1 MDAGPNARSGA
12 CQDLSVLSLY
22 HDARTPVHTVP
33 AGAKLLVLAVAGTA
47 LFFVPSIVW
56 PAVALAVVLGSYA
69 VARIPWRT
77 TGRQVLGLAP
87 FLALI
92 MVAQVIFTGWQSAIL
107 VGERLLT
114 LVLLANLVTL
124 TTRTSA
130 MIETIERLLQ
140 PLRPLGVR
148 PERVGLL
155 VAMTIRFIPVI
166 REQAQLVR
174 DAQRARGIE
183 RSTVFLV
190 PLLIR
195 TLRMADG
202 VGEALDARGLD

>member
-1 MDAGPNARSGA
+1 M
-12 CQDLSVLSLY
+12 LSLY

-33 AGAKLLVLAVAGTA
+33 AGAKLLVLAITGTA
-47 LFFVPSIVW
+47 LFFVPSILW
-56 PAVALAVVLGSYA
+56 LAVALAVVLGLYA
-69 VARIPWRT
+69 LGKIPWRT
-77 TGRQVLGLAP
+77 TTRQVLGLTP

-92 MVAQVIFTGWQSAIL
+92 IGAQWVFTGGESAVL
-107 VGERLLT
+107 VGERILT

-124 TTRTSA
+124 TTRTTA
-130 MIETIERLLQ
+130 MIDTIERALG

-166 REQAQLVR
+166 REQAELVR

-183 RSTVFLV
+183 RSTVFLI

>member
-1 MDAGPNARSGA
+1 M
-12 CQDLSVLSLY
+12 LSLY
-22 HDARTPVHTVP
+22 HDARTPVHSVP
-33 AGAKLLVLAVAGTA
+33 AGAKLLVLAVTGTA
-47 LFFVPSIVW
+47 LFFLPSIAW
-56 PAVALAVVLGSYA
+56 LAVALAVVIGLYA
-69 VARIPWRT
+69 VARIPWRV
-77 TGRQVLGLAP
+77 TGRQLLGLAP
-87 FLALI
+87 FLVLI
-92 MVAQVIFTGWQSAIL
+92 MLAQVLFTSWQSAIV

-124 TTRTSA
+124 TTRTTA
-130 MIETIERLLQ
+130 MIDTVERALA

-166 REQAQLVR
+166 REQAELVR
-174 DAQRARGIE
+174 AAQRARGIE

>member
-1 MDAGPNARSGA
+1 M
-12 CQDLSVLSLY
+12 LSLY
-22 HDARTPVHTVP
+22 HDARTPVHIVP
-33 AGAKLLVLAVAGTA
+33 AGVKLLVLAAVGTGLFLVSSIPA
-47 LFFVPSIVW
+47 LT
-56 PAVALAVVLGSYA
+56 VALVVVLGLYA
-69 VARIPWRT
+69 VARIPWRA
-77 TGRQVLGLAP
+77 TGRQVLGLTP

-92 MVAQVIFTGWQSAIL
+92 VLAQLIFTDARTAIL

-130 MIETIERLLQ
+130 MVETIERALT

-166 REQAQLVR
+166 REQAELVR

>member
-1 MDAGPNARSGA
+1 M
-12 CQDLSVLSLY
+12 LSLY

-33 AGAKLLVLAVAGTA
+33 AGAKLLVLAAAGTA
-47 LFFVPSIVW
+47 LFFVPSITW
-56 PAVALAVVLGSYA
+56 LAIALAVVLGLYGL
-69 VARIPWRT
+69 ARIPWRT
-77 TGRQVLGLAP
+77 TARQILALLP

-92 MVAQVIFTGWQSAIL
+92 LVAQVIFTGWHSAIL

-130 MIETIERLLQ
+130 MIDTIERVLR

-166 REQAQLVR
+166 REQAELVR
-174 DAQRARGIE
+174 AAQRARGIE

>member
-1 MDAGPNARSGA
+1 MEPG
-12 CQDLSVLSLY
+12 CEDLSVLSLY
-22 HDARTPVHTVP
+22 HDARTPVHAAP
-33 AGAKLLVLAVAGTA
+33 AGVKLVVLAAAGTA
-47 LFFVPSIVW
+47 LFFVPSIPWVT
-56 PAVALAVVLGSYA
+56 VALVVVLGLYA

-77 TGRQVLGLAP
+77 TGRQVLGLTP

-92 MVAQVIFTGWQSAIL
+92 VVAQVIFTDRHTAVLI
-107 VGERLLT
+107 GERLLT

-130 MIETIERLLQ
+130 MVETIERALG

-166 REQAQLVR
+166 RDQAELVR
-174 DAQRARGIE
+174 SAQRARGIE

>member
-1 MDAGPNARSGA
+1 M
-12 CQDLSVLSLY
+12 LSLY
-22 HDARTPVHTVP
+22 HDARTPVHSVP
-33 AGAKLLVLAVAGTA
+33 AGAKLLVLAVTGTA
-47 LFFVPSIVW
+47 LFFLPSILW
-56 PAVALAVVLGSYA
+56 LGVALAVVIGLYA
-69 VARIPWRT
+69 VARIPWRV
-77 TGRQVLGLAP
+77 TGRQLLGLAP
-87 FLALI
+87 FLILI
-92 MVAQVIFTGWQSAIL
+92 TLAQVLFTSWQSAIV

-124 TTRTSA
+124 TTRTTA
-130 MIETIERLLQ
+130 MIDTVERALG

-166 REQAQLVR
+166 REQAELVR
-174 DAQRARGIE
+174 AAQRARGIE

>member
-1 MDAGPNARSGA
+1 M
-12 CQDLSVLSLY
+12 LSLF
-22 HDARTPVHTVP
+22 HDARTPVHSAP
-33 AGAKLLVLAVAGTA
+33 AGVKLLVLAVTGTG
-47 LFFVPSIVW
+47 LFFVSSMVW
-56 PAVALAVVLGSYA
+56 LGVALVVALGLYR
-69 VARIPWRT
+69 VARIPWRV
-77 TGRQVLGLAP
+77 TGRSVLGIAP

-92 MVAQVIFTGWQSAIL
+92 MLAQVLFTGWQSGVL
-107 VGERLLT
+107 VGERVLT

-130 MIETIERLLQ
+130 MIETIEKALRPLQ
-140 PLRPLGVR
+140 PLGVR
-148 PERVGLL
+148 PDRVGLL

-166 REQAQLVR
+166 REQAEMVR
-174 DAQRARGIE
+174 AAQRARGIE

-195 TLRMADG
+195 TLRMADQ

>member
-1 MDAGPNARSGA
+1 M
-12 CQDLSVLSLY
+12 LSLY
-22 HDARTPVHTVP
+22 HDARTPVHVVP
-33 AGAKLLVLAVAGTA
+33 AGVKLAGLAVAGTA
-47 LFFVPSIVW
+47 LFFVSSITVLTG
-56 PAVALAVVLGSYA
+56 ALIVALGLYA
-69 VARIPWRT
+69 LARIPWRT
-77 TGRQVLGLAP
+77 TARQVLALLP

-92 MVAQVIFTGWQSAIL
+92 VIAQVIFTDARTAAL

-130 MIETIERLLQ
+130 MVDTIERALT

-166 REQAQLVR
+166 REQAELVR
-174 DAQRARGIE
+174 AAQRARGIE

>member
-1 MDAGPNARSGA
+1 M
-12 CQDLSVLSLY
+12 LSLY
-22 HDARTPVHTVP
+22 HDARTPVHVVP
-33 AGAKLLVLAVAGTA
+33 AGVKLLVLAAVGTGLFLVSSIPA
-47 LFFVPSIVW
+47 LT
-56 PAVALAVVLGSYA
+56 AALVVVLGLYA
-69 VARIPWRT
+69 IARIPWRA
-77 TGRQVLGLAP
+77 TGRQVLGLTP

-92 MVAQVIFTGWQSAIL
+92 VLAQLIFTDTRTAIL

-130 MIETIERLLQ
+130 MVETIERALT

-166 REQAQLVR
+166 REQAELVR

>member
-1 MDAGPNARSGA
+1 M
-12 CQDLSVLSLY
+12 LSLY
-22 HDARTPVHTVP
+22 HPARTPVHDVP
-33 AGAKLLVLAVAGTA
+33 AGTKLLVLAAAGTA
-47 LFFVPSIVW
+47 LFFVSSIPW
-56 PAVALAVVLGSYA
+56 LAVALAVVLGLYA
-69 VARIPWRT
+69 LARIPWRMT
-77 TGRQVLGLAP
+77 ARQTLGLAP

-92 MVAQVIFTGWQSAIL
+92 MLAQLIFTGWQAAVV

-130 MIETIERLLQ
+130 MIDTIERVLG

-166 REQAQLVR
+166 REQAELVR
-174 DAQRARGIE
+174 SAQRARGIE

-195 TLRMADG
+195 TLRMADN

>member
-1 MDAGPNARSGA
+1 M
-12 CQDLSVLSLY
+12 LSLY
-22 HDARTPVHTVP
+22 HDARTPVHVVP
-33 AGAKLLVLAVAGTA
+33 AGVKLAGLAVAGTA
-47 LFFVPSIVW
+47 LFFVSSITVLTG
-56 PAVALAVVLGSYA
+56 VLIVVLGLYA
-69 VARIPWRT
+69 LARIPWRT
-77 TGRQVLGLAP
+77 TGRQVLALLP
-87 FLALI
+87 FLGLI
-92 MVAQVIFTGWQSAIL
+92 VIAQVVFTDARTAVL

-130 MIETIERLLQ
+130 MVDTIERALT

-166 REQAQLVR
+166 REQAELVR
-174 DAQRARGIE
+174 AAQRARGIE

>member
-1 MDAGPNARSGA
+1 M
-12 CQDLSVLSLY
+12 LSLY

-33 AGAKLLVLAVAGTA
+33 AGAKLLVLAVAGTT
-47 LFFVPSIVW
+47 LFFVPSILW
-56 PAVALAVVLGSYA
+56 LAVAFAIVLGLYA
-69 VARIPWRT
+69 LARIPWRT
-77 TGRQVLGLAP
+77 TGRQLLGLAP

-92 MVAQVIFTGWQSAIL
+92 VLAQMIFTGWQSAIL

-130 MIETIERLLQ
+130 MIDTIERALR
-140 PLRPLGVR
+140 PLTPLGVR

-155 VAMTIRFIPVI
+155 VAMTIRFVPVI
-166 REQAQLVR
+166 REQAELVR
-174 DAQRARGIE
+174 AAQKARGIE

>member
-1 MDAGPNARSGA
+1 M
-12 CQDLSVLSLY
+12 LSLY
-22 HDARTPVHTVP
+22 HDARTPVHVVP
-33 AGAKLLVLAVAGTA
+33 AGVKLAGLAVAGTA
-47 LFFVPSIVW
+47 LFFVSSITVLTG
-56 PAVALAVVLGSYA
+56 ALTVVLGLYA
-69 VARIPWRT
+69 LARIPWRT
-77 TGRQVLGLAP
+77 TARQVLALLP

-92 MVAQVIFTGWQSAIL
+92 VIAQVIFTDARTAVL

-130 MIETIERLLQ
+130 MVDTIERALT

-166 REQAQLVR
+166 REQAELVR
-174 DAQRARGIE
+174 AAQRARGIE

>member
-1 MDAGPNARSGA
+1 M
-12 CQDLSVLSLY
+12 LSLY

-33 AGAKLLVLAVAGTA
+33 AGAKLVVLAVAGTA
-47 LFFVPSIVW
+47 LFFVRSIPW
-56 PAVALAVVLGSYA
+56 LALALAVVLLLYA
-69 VARIPWRT
+69 VARIPWRAT
-77 TGRQVLGLAP
+77 AKQVVSLTP
-87 FLALI
+87 FLILI
-92 MVAQVIFTGWQSAIL
+92 MIAQLLFTGWQSGVV

-130 MIETIERLLQ
+130 MIDTIETALR

-148 PERVGLL
+148 PDRVGLL

-166 REQAQLVR
+166 REQAELVR
-174 DAQRARGIE
+174 SAQRARGIE
-183 RSTVFLV
+183 RSTVFLI

-195 TLRMADG
+195 TLRMADQ

>member
-1 MDAGPNARSGA
+1 M
-12 CQDLSVLSLY
+12 LSLF

-33 AGAKLLVLAVAGTA
+33 AGAKLLVLAVTGTA
-47 LFFVPSIVW
+47 LFFVSSIMW
-56 PAVALAVVLGSYA
+56 LAVAFAVVLGLYA
-69 VARIPWRT
+69 LARIPWAA
-77 TGRQVLGLAP
+77 TGRQILGLAP
-87 FLALI
+87 ILALI
-92 MVAQVIFTGWQSAIL
+92 MLAQAIFLDWHSAVL

-130 MIETIERLLQ
+130 MIETIEKLLG
-140 PLRPLGVR
+140 PLRPIGVR

-166 REQAQLVR
+166 REQADMVR

-183 RSTVFLV
+183 RSTVFLI

-195 TLRMADG
+195 TLRMADQ

>member
-1 MDAGPNARSGA
+1 M
-12 CQDLSVLSLY
+12 LSLY
-22 HDARTPVHTVP
+22 HDARTPVHAVP
-33 AGAKLLVLAVAGTA
+33 AGAKLLVLAVTGTV
-47 LFFVPSIVW
+47 LFFVPSMVW
-56 PAVALAVVLGSYA
+56 LAVALAGVLGLSGL
-69 VARIPWRT
+69 ARIPWRT
-77 TGRQVLGLAP
+77 TARQVLGLAP
-87 FLALI
+87 FLLLI
-92 MVAQVIFTGWQSAIL
+92 MVAQLLFTGWQSAII

-130 MIETIERLLQ
+130 MIETIERALK

-166 REQAQLVR
+166 REQAELVR
-174 DAQRARGIE
+174 AAQRARGIE

>member
-1 MDAGPNARSGA
+1 MQPN
-12 CQDLSVLSLY
+12 CQDLAVLSLY

-33 AGAKLLVLAVAGTA
+33 AGTKLLVLAVAGTA

-56 PAVALAVVLGSYA
+56 LAVALAVVLGLYGL
-69 VARIPWRT
+69 ARIPWRT

-92 MVAQVIFTGWQSAIL
+92 MLAQVIFTGWQSAIL

-130 MIETIERLLQ
+130 MIDTVERVLR
-140 PLRPLGVR
+140 PLKPLGVR

-166 REQAQLVR
+166 REQAELVR
-174 DAQRARGIE
+174 AAQRARGIE

-195 TLRMADG
+195 TLRVADG

>member
-1 MDAGPNARSGA
+1 M
-12 CQDLSVLSLY
+12 LSLY
-22 HDARTPVHTVP
+22 HDARTPVHAAP
-33 AGAKLLVLAVAGTA
+33 AGAKLVVLAVAGTG
-47 LFFVPSIVW
+47 LFFVHSMAWLGVAFA
-56 PAVALAVVLGSYA
+56 AVLALYA
-69 VARIPWRT
+69 VARVPWRT
-77 TGRQVLGLAP
+77 TGRQVLGLLP
-87 FLALI
+87 VLILI
-92 MVAQVIFTGWQSAIL
+92 MFAQLIFTGWISAVL

-130 MIETIERLLQ
+130 MIATIETALS
-140 PLRPLGVR
+140 PLRPLGAR

-166 REQAQLVR
+166 REQAEMVR
-174 DAQRARGIE
+174 AAQKARGIE